1 MGRVSLVAAFLWLST
16 ASDALAQSTYYLWTG
31 QSGAQTQ
38 VDVKHKS
45 SWYII
50 VSSGSSFTFGGGK
63 FAIKKGSR
71 TSDTISLKLYQNNS
85 AGTLLATQ
93 TVSADSV
100 TQSFTTIDFSLA
112 SPVTL
117 TAGTYYATVT
127 SAAPDTASEQYFIK
141 GQTDAIIALS
151 DGTTVL
157 SSAIASASATP
168 AASNLTLSKSA
179 TGTVNIGG
187 TITYTI
193 NLGNDGGSPSS
204 TSATVA
210 DKLPTGETATATSA
224 GTGVSSV
231 SCTNLNVASATLT
244 CTVTLSAALDAG
256 AAPGAAAFTITAT
269 APSTG
274 GSITNYASVD
284 ASGGSSPATPGAS
297 CTTKSCG
304 SASTTVTAP
313 NLTITKT
320 ASAGTLTRGG
330 TGTFTLT
337 VTNSGDGA
345 TDGTTVTVTDTLP
358 TGLTPTAASGTGWTC
373 SVSSPTVTCTR
384 TDTLN
389 ASASY
394 AAISVT
400 ASVASDANASL
411 TNTASVVGGGDSSSA
426 SGAVTV
432 NTAAPTVTIMK
443 VHYGDF
449 VRGALDAQFF
459 LIVSNSGTA
468 SATGSSRITD
478 NIPQP
483 LVPLRAQGDGWACGI
498 QGQLVTCTRNDALAG
513 GSSFPPVVISVSV
526 PTSSPDSIVNSAGFN
541 GTIAAQDIVTVSDVV
556 KVVDPMPVDLTVTK
570 TVERSPLRIGDR
582 VTFMVGAG
590 NPSRFVLEQVELRD
604 TLPQGF
610 MYLPGT
616 AVLSVIGPRLED
628 LAPGRVTTAPAPEN
642 ARHGVNA
649 SSAAAS
655 PAFVTVTRPIT
666 GTMVNGELVFDVG
679 SLVPGAK
686 AEVHYGTVVAPTART
701 GRFVPQVYARAIS
714 PLGEQ
719 LVTIPVGVDVVL
731 IDDSFLVTQLLIGRV
746 FEDANGNGTFDT
758 DEKGVPNVR
767 IVTASGLS
775 ATTDMMGQFNLPAL
789 AAGATMVAIDP
800 STIPETLAL
809 PAEQHQLGGAAR
821 LMRTPLEGGTILREN
836 FPLVPATAPR
846 SRARSA
852 RLATGSG
859 GEAPRGPAA
868 RIEFVSSNTSMTA
881 GGSDRRVF
889 LMRLTDPAGG
899 GLEHRVR
906 VRTSLGT
913 LAPVSATDASQC
925 DLRGRAEERQELFR
939 ELEVTARGG
948 FAAICL
954 ISSVQPGEAFLQA
967 AVADDAEHLASAAV
981 RFDVAGRSPLLV
993 AFGEVGLGL
1002 SASAKPG
1009 ADLDARRVDGQLNL
1023 FFQGSASEGDLLTVA
1038 VRTKESINRAT
1049 GATGLF
1055 ERDPTTVTYP
1065 VRGDASTT
1073 LALAQS
1079 SSHVYARYDV
1089 GRSYLFFGD
1098 LKAEQSQQRSGL
1110 MEFGR
1115 NVTGLRGRLQNDR
1128 GSRWLEAQVSRPRTA
1143 YARQIVDA
1151 LTGSLVSLSHSSVVP
1166 GTEVVTLE
1174 VRDRRNPELIAS
1186 RDVLLR
1192 NVDYVIDPSVGL
1204 LQVLR
1209 RLPLF
1214 DQSLNLLQLVIGYE
1228 YETTGLDSMAY
1239 FGRGSA
1245 TVNGIGLRLGGAAFL
1260 QNASDARFSVG
1271 GIELEQSLG
1280 ARGRLTIELPMSHG
1294 QLPLDVRGSTGP
1306 GVEHNGSA
1314 LRVSLERA
1322 FGQAV
1327 TVRAKHDHTDRG
1339 FANPYGA
1346 ITVPGQ
1352 AFSSGSVDVRLPH
1365 GSSAVV
1371 TAQLEKNRNALVD
1384 NTRQTV
1390 GARITQSLG
1399 GGLTAT
1405 GGFDERRLKDAL
1417 RQTEIQSQLLSG
1429 SLRWSPARR
1438 FSASITREHNLQ
1450 EFDPTY
1456 PNQTVAG
1463 AQLDIT
1469 PSARLFATQRWS
1481 AAPIIPIS
1489 GVEAGG
1495 LLASPL
1501 STRETAVGVMSNLGP
1516 YTGLTSRYQVDSTIN
1531 GTDSFAV
1538 IGATARAP
1546 LHRTLSLDF
1555 SIDSGT
1561 PLAGTKTGYL
1571 GGGVALAYLKG
1582 DDLRMTARYETR
1594 RGNDTQHIAV
1604 IGGVGR
1610 LTSNI
1615 SMLANYRVA
1624 DTSSRETSP
1633 SAEAR
1638 VALAV
1643 RPRHTDRAAVLL
1655 SAERTHLGSL
1665 ELQAPASVITDT
1677 LSTDGYLR
1685 LAPGLE
1691 SYSRIAL
1698 FRTSSP
1704 AKMSELNRLVQ
1715 VRLQRALTL
1724 GFDIAAEVRRV
1735 ESSSA
1740 VTNIGAIELGAWI
1753 GRPLRVGFGYSTDG
1767 FHNPGSLLRATAS
1780 RGGPYLVFSSTLSS
1794 LFDLMRTEQ

>member
-16 ASDALAQSTYYLWTG
+16 ASDALAQSTYYLWSG

-719 LVTIPVGVDVVL
+719 LVTIPVDVDVVL

-775 ATTDMMGQFNLPAL
+775 ATTDMMG
-789 AAGATMVAIDP
+789 
-800 STIPETLAL
+800 
-809 PAEQHQLGGAAR
+809 
-821 LMRTPLEGGTILREN
+821 
-836 FPLVPATAPR
+836 
-846 SRARSA
+846 
-852 RLATGSG
+852 
-859 GEAPRGPAA
+859 
-868 RIEFVSSNTSMTA
+868 
-881 GGSDRRVF
+881 
-889 LMRLTDPAGG
+889 
-899 GLEHRVR
+899 
-906 VRTSLGT
+906 
-913 LAPVSATDASQC
+913 
-925 DLRGRAEERQELFR
+925 
-939 ELEVTARGG
+939 
-948 FAAICL
+948 
-954 ISSVQPGEAFLQA
+954 
-967 AVADDAEHLASAAV
+967 
-981 RFDVAGRSPLLV
+981 
-993 AFGEVGLGL
+993 
-1002 SASAKPG
+1002 
-1009 ADLDARRVDGQLNL
+1009 
-1023 FFQGSASEGDLLTVA
+1023 
-1038 VRTKESINRAT
+1038 
-1049 GATGLF
+1049 
-1055 ERDPTTVTYP
+1055 
-1065 VRGDASTT
+1065 
-1073 LALAQS
+1073 
-1079 SSHVYARYDV
+1079 
-1089 GRSYLFFGD
+1089 
-1098 LKAEQSQQRSGL
+1098 
-1110 MEFGR
+1110 
-1115 NVTGLRGRLQNDR
+1115 
-1128 GSRWLEAQVSRPRTA
+1128 
-1143 YARQIVDA
+1143 
-1151 LTGSLVSLSHSSVVP
+1151 
-1166 GTEVVTLE
+1166 
-1174 VRDRRNPELIAS
+1174 
-1186 RDVLLR
+1186 
-1192 NVDYVIDPSVGL
+1192 
-1204 LQVLR
+1204 
-1209 RLPLF
+1209 
-1214 DQSLNLLQLVIGYE
+1214 
-1228 YETTGLDSMAY
+1228 
-1239 FGRGSA
+1239 
-1245 TVNGIGLRLGGAAFL
+1245 
-1260 QNASDARFSVG
+1260 
-1271 GIELEQSLG
+1271 
-1280 ARGRLTIELPMSHG
+1280 
-1294 QLPLDVRGSTGP
+1294 
-1306 GVEHNGSA
+1306 
-1314 LRVSLERA
+1314 
-1322 FGQAV
+1322 
-1327 TVRAKHDHTDRG
+1327 
-1339 FANPYGA
+1339 
-1346 ITVPGQ
+1346 
-1352 AFSSGSVDVRLPH
+1352 
-1365 GSSAVV
+1365 
-1371 TAQLEKNRNALVD
+1371 
-1384 NTRQTV
+1384 
-1390 GARITQSLG
+1390 
-1399 GGLTAT
+1399 
-1405 GGFDERRLKDAL
+1405 
-1417 RQTEIQSQLLSG
+1417 
-1429 SLRWSPARR
+1429 
-1438 FSASITREHNLQ
+1438 
-1450 EFDPTY
+1450 
-1456 PNQTVAG
+1456 
-1463 AQLDIT
+1463 
-1469 PSARLFATQRWS
+1469 
-1481 AAPIIPIS
+1481 
-1489 GVEAGG
+1489 
-1495 LLASPL
+1495 
-1501 STRETAVGVMSNLGP
+1501 
-1516 YTGLTSRYQVDSTIN
+1516 
-1531 GTDSFAV
+1531 
-1538 IGATARAP
+1538 
-1546 LHRTLSLDF
+1546 
-1555 SIDSGT
+1555 
-1561 PLAGTKTGYL
+1561 
-1571 GGGVALAYLKG
+1571 
-1582 DDLRMTARYETR
+1582 
-1594 RGNDTQHIAV
+1594 
-1604 IGGVGR
+1604 
-1610 LTSNI
+1610 
-1615 SMLANYRVA
+1615 
-1624 DTSSRETSP
+1624 
-1633 SAEAR
+1633 
-1638 VALAV
+1638 
-1643 RPRHTDRAAVLL
+1643 
-1655 SAERTHLGSL
+1655 
-1665 ELQAPASVITDT
+1665 
-1677 LSTDGYLR
+1677 
-1685 LAPGLE
+1685 
-1691 SYSRIAL
+1691 
-1698 FRTSSP
+1698 
-1704 AKMSELNRLVQ
+1704 
-1715 VRLQRALTL
+1715 
-1724 GFDIAAEVRRV
+1724 
-1735 ESSSA
+1735 
-1740 VTNIGAIELGAWI
+1740 
-1753 GRPLRVGFGYSTDG
+1753 
-1767 FHNPGSLLRATAS
+1767 
-1780 RGGPYLVFSSTLSS
+1780 
-1794 LFDLMRTEQ
+1794 